1 MMAKILVVH
10 NTFAFAGGADIVAL
24 HTIAALAEAHDVS
37 VVTMSPVD
45 LAARTAAVGLDI
57 GVAGVTV
64 HTPRW
69 GGLVTRGLTAVSGV
83 LGGQSALQSALIA
96 RARGELYRRADLVVS
111 TTNELGLRCPNVQYI
126 HAPQFPT
133 PGVTGLRRS
142 ALTPLYRRLARADAT
157 RLGHATLL
165 ANSAWTADRV
175 AEVYG
180 HRPAVLAPPVTPV
193 RCEDPPAE
201 RTPGVVLVGRI
212 APDKRVLAAIEAFD
226 AVVDTRGPTPLHIIG
241 TAAPMYRG
249 YREAVLAASASR
261 PHVTVHLDADRSMLR
276 ALLCRHTVGLGMKPH
291 EHFGMA
297 IAEYATAGV
306 HPVTPASGGQV
317 EIVER
322 VGGSTFRQ
330 EAELAETLTAALE
343 APPPRPLPPDIYAP
357 ARFRA
362 GMRAAVTEALADA
375 VK

>member
-1 MMAKILVVH
+1 MAKILVVH

-37 VVTMSPVD
+37 VLTMSPVD
-45 LAARTAAVGLDI
+45 LGSRAEALGLDLAVGD
-57 GVAGVTV
+57 VRVQ
-64 HTPRW
+64 TPRW
-69 GGLVTRGLTAVSGV
+69 GALLTRGVTAASGV
-83 LGGQSALQSALIA
+83 IGGQSALQSALIS
-96 RARGELYRRADLVVS
+96 RARGDAYRRADLVVS
-111 TTNELGLRCPNVQYI
+111 TTNELGLERPSVQYI

-133 PGVTGLRRS
+133 PGVSGLHRPWM
-142 ALTPLYRRLARADAT
+142 TPLSRRIARADAA
-157 RLGHATLL
+157 RLGDATLL

-180 HRPAVLAPPVTPV
+180 HRPTVLAPPVTPI
-193 RCEDPPAE
+193 RCETAPDD

-212 APDKRVLAAIEAFD
+212 APDKRVLPAIEAFD
-226 AVVDTRGPTPLHIIG
+226 AVVAARGPTPLHIVG

-249 YREAVLAASASR
+249 YRDAVLSAAAARS
-261 PHVTVHLDADRSMLR
+261 HVHVHLDADRSRLQE
-276 ALLCRHTVGLGMKPH
+276 LLCRHTVGLGMKPH

-306 HPVTPASGGQV
+306 LPVTPDTGGQV

-322 VGGSTFRQ
+322 VGGSTFHRD
-330 EAELAETLTAALE
+330 EELAETLLAALARSPPPPLAPDTFAPAQFRSTLRGTVTAAL
-343 APPPRPLPPDIYAP
+343 
-357 ARFRA
+357 
-362 GMRAAVTEALADA
+362 ADV